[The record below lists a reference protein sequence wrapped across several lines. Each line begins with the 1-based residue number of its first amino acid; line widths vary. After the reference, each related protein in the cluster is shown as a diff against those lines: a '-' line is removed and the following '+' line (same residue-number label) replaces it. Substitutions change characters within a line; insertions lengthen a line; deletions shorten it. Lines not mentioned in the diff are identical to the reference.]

1 MSLHSGGSVTTEGS
15 STQADQISAACA
27 TGAWAQCG
35 GTVGAVA
42 FSGDPCCP
50 EGNTCSKRTEEFSQC
65 VPDCQCAPHSNRL
78 PPLCPTR
85 HTAHPLITLPAP
97 LIAPPHRSQD
107 GALGPVRWDR
117 VRREQVLP
125 VRRQL
130 HRAEPR
136 LFAVRAS
143 EAARRYRGH
152 VWCVVRP
159 GPRFRRHVHHGPVD
173 AVRRQVLHGRQ
184 LLPEGVLVH
193 LPHRGLLAMRALTR
207 TRRFMSSR
215 QWSGPPS
222 RRTGLHLAA
231 LWSVCLETLYRV
243 LLS

>member
-1 MSLHSGGSVTTEGS
+1 MRRHGRGGRVFGRPVLPGGQHVLQAHGGVLPVRAGLPVRPTLEPPA
-15 STQADQISAACA
+15 STWC
-27 TGAWAQCG
+27 
-35 GTVGAVA
+35 
-42 FSGDPCCP
+42 
-50 EGNTCSKRTEEFSQC
+50 
-65 VPDCQCAPHSNRL
+65 H
-78 PPLCPTR
+78 TR

-222 RRTGLHLAA
+222 RRACTGLRCGWCA
-231 LWSVCLETLYRV
+231 LRPCTELYCRV
-243 LLS
+243 VLSCYI